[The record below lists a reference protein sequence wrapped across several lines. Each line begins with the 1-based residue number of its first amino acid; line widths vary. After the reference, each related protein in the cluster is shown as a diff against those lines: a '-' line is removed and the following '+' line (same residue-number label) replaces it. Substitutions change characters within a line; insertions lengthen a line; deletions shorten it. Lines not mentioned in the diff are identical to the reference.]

1 MVGNERRPGHT
12 LSPKLLAAE
21 GSAAMPAKAPVV
33 FDPREV
39 AVMPNPF
46 PFFRQLQEEDPVHW
60 SQHLSGWILTRYEDV
75 RRAAITTDMSADRLR
90 PFFAQLSDAQR
101 RRLADLIRYLTPWA
115 VFRDPPDHTRIR
127 SMMNK
132 AFMPRAVEARLTPNI
147 AGIIGDLLD
156 RMERQAKPDLIRDF
170 AYALPATVIMDL
182 LGVPHGDL
190 DLDVPDKYTRGQE
203 GTRQM
208 SDYFRRLIADR
219 RTKPRDDLMTDLIA
233 ARDDAGGLD
242 NDEVIAAC
250 ILMLFAGYETTT
262 NLIGN
267 GMLALLRH
275 SEALARLR
283 ADAGLAASAVEEC
296 LRYDGP
302 IGALTRVVA
311 VEHEVHGRTL
321 RKGDRVFPLVNA
333 ANRDPRAFAE
343 PDRFDV
349 ARRPNPH
356 ITFGFGPHFC
366 LGAPLARLEGKLALG
381 EIVRRYPGLSLAGD
395 AVAWTDSLVAARSY
409 RPSRASRRSGG
420 VRHG

>member
-1 MVGNERRPGHT
+1 
-12 LSPKLLAAE
+12 
-21 GSAAMPAKAPVV
+21 
-33 FDPREV
+33 
-39 AVMPNPF
+39 
-46 PFFRQLQEEDPVHW
+46 
-60 SQHLSGWILTRYEDV
+60 
-75 RRAAITTDMSADRLR
+75 
-90 PFFAQLSDAQR
+90 
-101 RRLADLIRYLTPWA
+101 
-115 VFRDPPDHTRIR
+115 
-127 SMMNK
+127 
-132 AFMPRAVEARLTPNI
+132 
-147 AGIIGDLLD
+147 
-156 RMERQAKPDLIRDF
+156 
-170 AYALPATVIMDL
+170 
-182 LGVPHGDL
+182 
-190 DLDVPDKYTRGQE
+190 
-203 GTRQM
+203 
-208 SDYFRRLIADR
+208 
-219 RTKPRDDLMTDLIA
+219 
-233 ARDDAGGLD
+233 
-242 NDEVIAAC
+242 
-250 ILMLFAGYETTT
+250 
-262 NLIGN
+262 
-267 GMLALLRH
+267 MLALLRH